1 LKLGS
6 VSTAGNWQPIAMD
19 RLPAVRYDWLSCGTT
34 EQQAT
39 EDKTY
44 LCYQDGIGLCAMSN
58 MAIGFPLFQNW
69 KLS

>member
-1 LKLGS
+1 
-6 VSTAGNWQPIAMD
+6 MD